1 MNNFKLFFSYRS
13 ADKDKVQE
21 LLKSL
26 RELLPNF
33 PFEDIS
39 ENVPFADDWKAD
51 ASRLIEEC
59 DGFVCIIGADAYK
72 SEPIDW
78 EVNEA
83 ARLKKPMYISI
94 LSSQYQNIEAC
105 RKLHIEPSLW
115 DSNKIAIEL
124 AEILLPKA
132 LFAKHDW
139 SQGAPDPDV
148 IKDQY
153 NLMVRSWESLIERRQ
168 KVNTIYLS
176 ASSAILGAI
185 GGLVSSMKNIG
196 NQWSLAGI
204 IILSALGFL
213 LTCNWRRTI
222 SSYGTLSKA
231 KSKVVS
237 AFENYLPANLF
248 DAEWRILEAN
258 QYKSTTQTDY
268 LSAQLFRILFMV
280 ISVTALILIMLN
292 FM

>member
-1 MNNFKLFFSYRS
+1 MNNFKIFFSYRT

-21 LLKSL
+21 LLNSL

-59 DGFVCIIGADAYK
+59 DGFVCIIGEDTYK

-78 EVNEA
+78 EINEA
-83 ARLKKPMYISI
+83 ARLGKPMYISV
-94 LSSQYQNIEAC
+94 LSGQYPYPQAC
-105 RKLHIEPSLW
+105 EEQRIEPSLW
-115 DSNKIAIEL
+115 DSGRVAIEL

-139 SQGAPDPDV
+139 SKGAPDPDL

-153 NLMVRSWESLIERRQ
+153 NLMVQSWESLIERRQ

-204 IILSALGFL
+204 IILAALGFL

-222 SSYGTLSKA
+222 TSYGTLSKA

-237 AFENYLPANLF
+237 AFENYLPASLF

-268 LSAQLFRILFMV
+268 LSAQLFRVLFLV
-280 ISVTALILIMLN
+280 ISVTALVLIVIN
-292 FM
+292 FI